1 MKNKL
6 KVVICVV
13 MTCLFLLIPFSAFA
27 ATGYPTSFKQAT
39 SIVDTYSTELGLD
52 EHVPIFLYKYNNK
65 PCLIYLPKEYYDKD
79 PIQVSKYGDTGEFDF
94 YHDHKGL
101 ICVSF
106 SSLNMFSKPIIEYK
120 DTNVWN
126 CIKGMTKDT
135 YKDVIIESGK
145 TVLDVDGSTVLFQWG
160 THQSPNPTNP
170 DNPIQGSNT
179 LSSMLSKNSQMLKQV
194 LNEIVMLLPL
204 LLPILI
210 QFLAIRKGIA
220 FCLQM
225 LKTS

>member
-1 MKNKL
+1 MKNKV
-6 KVVICVV
+6 KIAMCAIFVVI
-13 MTCLFLLIPFSAFA
+13 FSLLPMSVFA

-79 PIQVSKYGDTGEFDF
+79 TIQVSKYGDTGEFDF
-94 YHDHKGL
+94 RHDHKGL

-106 SSLNMFSKPIIEYK
+106 SSFNMFSKPTIEYK

-126 CIKGMTKDT
+126 GVKGMTKDT

-145 TVLDVDGSTVLFQWG
+145 TVLDVDGSTVLFHRG
-160 THQSPNPTNP
+160 TQQSPNPTTP

-179 LSSMLSKNSQMLKQV
+179 LSNMLSKNSEMLKKV